1 MPTLPR
7 RRWAEMSSLEF
18 SQLDHERVI
27 AVLPVAAIEQHGPH
41 LPVAVDTCIMDGIV
55 QRVIELAPEALPV
68 TFLPTQ
74 AIGKSNEHARYPG
87 TLTFSAETLIRNW
100 MELGDCVAA
109 TGIRK
114 LILFNSHGGQLSV
127 MDIVSRDLRE
137 AHEMLVVT
145 CNWFSLGIPEG
156 LFSGH
161 EMEHGI
167 HAGSVETSMMLAL
180 MPERV
185 DMSKAEPFG
194 TLTET
199 LAAENKHLSLRP
211 GGKLAW
217 QSQDLNPK
225 GAMGDATDADAERGR
240 LLVDHAA
247 REFITLLEEM
257 DRYPLERLDNDPA
270 WR

>member
-7 RRWAEMSSLEF
+7 RHWAQMSSLEF
-18 SQLDHERVI
+18 SQLDRERVI

-41 LPVAVDTCIMDGIV
+41 LPVAVDTCIVEGIV
-55 QRVIELAPEALPV
+55 ERVVELAPESLPV

-87 TLTFSAETLIRNW
+87 TLTFSAETLIRTW
-100 MELGDCVAA
+100 MEIGHCVAA
-109 TGIRK
+109 AGVRK
-114 LILFNSHGGQLSV
+114 LILFNGHGGQLSV

-137 AHEMLVVT
+137 AHEMMVV
-145 CNWFSLGIPEG
+145 CCSWFALGIPEG
-156 LFSGH
+156 LYDAH
-161 EMEHGI
+161 EVEHGI
-167 HAGSVETSMMLAL
+167 HAGGMETSMMLAL

-185 DMSKAEPFG
+185 DMGKAKRFG
-194 TLTET
+194 SLTER
-199 LAAENKHLSLRP
+199 LAAENRHLSLRP

-247 REFITLLEEM
+247 REFITLLEEV
-257 DRYPLERLDNDPA
+257 DRFPLERLDNDPA
-270 WR
+270 WG